1 MPPVQAIAKQI
12 GASPKRM
19 KPILDL
25 VRGQPVTDALN
36 MLSLL
41 TSPWAKQVY
50 KTVHSA
56 AANAENNM
64 MMDRDDLKIVR
75 ITADQARPLKRF
87 RPRARGRMGR
97 ITKQACHLTVV
108 VDGANPEEF

>member
-12 GASPKRM
+12 GASPKRL

-25 VRGQPVTDALN
+25 VRGQPVNDALN

-64 MMDRDDLKIVR
+64 MMDRGDLKIVR

-97 ITKQACHLTVV
+97 ITKQASHITVV
-108 VDGANPEEF
+108 VDEAIPEVF

>member
-1 MPPVQAIAKQI
+1 MPPVQAVAKQI

-19 KPILDL
+19 RPIIDL
-25 VRGQPVTDALN
+25 VRGQSGTDALN

-87 RPRARGRMGR
+87 RPRARGRIGR
-97 ITKQACHLTVV
+97 ITKQASHLTVV
-108 VDGANPEEF
+108 VDEAHPEEF

>member
-1 MPPVQAIAKQI
+1 MPPVQAVAKQI
-12 GASPKRM
+12 GASRKRL
-19 KPILDL
+19 KPLLDL
-25 VRGQPVTDALN
+25 VRGQSVTDALN
-36 MLSLL
+36 TLSLMS
-41 TSPWAKQVY
+41 SPWAKQVY

-75 ITADQARPLKRF
+75 ITADQATPLKRF

-97 ITKQACHLTVV
+97 ITKQASHITVV
-108 VDGANPEEF
+108 VDEANPEEF